1 MIGRLENMAN
11 QRPLTND
18 EGEVRELTESD
29 FERFVP
35 ISALP
40 AELQQLLSSEKRV
53 VPDAETVI
61 THQPAA

>member
-1 MIGRLENMAN
+1 MAN

-40 AELQQLLSSEKRV
+40 AELQQLLSSEKCI
-53 VPDAETVI
+53 VPDAEMAAT
-61 THQPAA
+61 QKPAA